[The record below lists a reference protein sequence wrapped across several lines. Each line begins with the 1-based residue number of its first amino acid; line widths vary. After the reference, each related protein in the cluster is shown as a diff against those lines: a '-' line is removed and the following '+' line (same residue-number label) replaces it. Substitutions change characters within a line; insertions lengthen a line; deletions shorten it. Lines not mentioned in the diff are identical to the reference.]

1 MPGRCHKDRREGGA
15 VPPDAEEE
23 HHGATGRS
31 DGVDMQIID
40 CNDRTCRHNDNGIC
54 QCQIVQIDVDKAG
67 VNRVVNVC
75 RSYEENDDGTD

>member
-1 MPGRCHKDRREGGA
+1 MPGRCQKDGREGGA
-15 VPPDAEEE
+15 VPPDAEKE

-54 QCQIVQIDVDKAG
+54 QCPIVQIDVDKAG

-75 RSYEENDDGTD
+75 QSYEGNDDGTD